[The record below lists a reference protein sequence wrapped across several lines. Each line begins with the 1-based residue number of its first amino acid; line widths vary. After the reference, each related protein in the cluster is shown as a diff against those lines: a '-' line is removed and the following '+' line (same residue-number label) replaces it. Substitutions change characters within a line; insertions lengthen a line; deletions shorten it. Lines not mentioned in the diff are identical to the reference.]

1 MTAKIAVLDIERQA
15 GVADGIWELRQN
27 GWLNPTQVVE
37 RPRTICFAYKWLDDD
52 AVHFHAEWDKGA
64 KAMVKKAHE
73 VLNEADYVIG
83 WNSKRFDIPHL
94 RTELIVHGFQ
104 PPSPHKDIDL
114 MVQAKRHF
122 SFMSNRMSEVAK
134 VLDRKGKLETGGSDL
149 WRRLRYSKGE
159 DLWEARALMSDYNIR
174 DVQLTEEL
182 YNLMLPWC
190 SGINVAAYRASA
202 DDVGPFCPACASDN
216 IQFRGLARTSTR
228 TYRRF
233 QCNECGKW
241 GREAKSTH
249 TTNEVPL

>member
-1 MTAKIAVLDIERQA
+1 MSAKIAILDIERQA

-27 GWLNPTQVVE
+27 GWLNPGQVVE
-37 RPRTICFAYKWLDDD
+37 RPRTICFSYKWLGEKETY
-52 AVHFHAEWDKGA
+52 FHAEWDRGS
-64 KAMVKKAHE
+64 KAMVKKAHA
-73 VLNEADYVIG
+73 VLDEADYVIG

-94 RTELIVHGFQ
+94 RTEMIVHGMQ

-122 SFMSNRMSEVAK
+122 SFISNRMAEVAK
-134 VLDRKGKLETGGSDL
+134 VLDRKGKAETGGGDL

-159 DLWEARALMSDYNIR
+159 DLWEARATMSDYNIR
-174 DVQLTEEL
+174 DVELTEEL
-182 YNLMLPWC
+182 YKLMLPWC
-190 SGINVAAYRASA
+190 SGINVAAYL
-202 DDVGPFCPACASDN
+202 DGGKVGPFCPACASDN
-216 IQFRGLARTSTR
+216 VQYRGVAITSTR

-249 TTNEVPL
+249 SSNEVPL